1 MATKT
6 FRRGANTY
14 EVKSVEGKVQSILN
28 TTTSQKIP
36 LDTDTAYRILKGDRR
51 YIEVKK

>member
-14 EVKSVEGKVQSILN
+14 KVKSSEGKVQSIFN
-28 TTTSQKIP
+28 TTTSQEIP
-36 LDTDTAYRILKGDRR
+36 LDTDTAHRILKGDRR
-51 YIEVKK
+51 YVEVKK